1 MPVKECPDCS
11 CKVHVRQRQC
21 SCGYV
26 FPVKAK
32 KSKRKNKAEE
42 ASREAEYI
50 INGWKKV
57 RARTRNAKCGICP
70 KKLKGGDMAWHS
82 FYDDGEKYFW
92 CEKCM
97 NSIGEYANV

>member
-1 MPVKECPDCS
+1 MPEKECPDCS
-11 CKVHVRQRQC
+11 AKVHVRVRTC
-21 SCGYV
+21 ACGFV

-32 KSKRKNKAEE
+32 KSKRKNRQEE
-42 ASREAEYI
+42 ATRDAEYI
-50 INGWKKV
+50 FNGWKRV

-97 NSIGEYANV
+97 NSIGEYSNV